1 MYFLREN
8 DAGSSA
14 YTDSIHSM
22 SISLKKKKKNPKPA
36 FPVLMGKQIVIA
48 QTAIENNTEQKDYE
62 EYLGSVIIAFTPSLR
77 NSYQV

>member
-14 YTDSIHSM
+14 CTDSIHSM
-22 SISLKKKKKNPKPA
+22 SISLKKNKKTPKPA

-62 EYLGSVIIAFTPSLR
+62 EYLDSVIIAFTL
-77 NSYQV
+77 